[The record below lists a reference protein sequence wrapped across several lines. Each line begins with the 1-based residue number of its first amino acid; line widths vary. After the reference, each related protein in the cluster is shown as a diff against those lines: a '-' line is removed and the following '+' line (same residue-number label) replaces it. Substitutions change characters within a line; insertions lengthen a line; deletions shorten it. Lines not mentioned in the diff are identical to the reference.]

1 MKKQLLQV
9 IYLFIY
15 SFSQDLC
22 DDVQTR
28 QCVFFD
34 SLPFRKSYLLM
45 IIGRETWSFASY
57 YSEKLSAG
65 HSIFAARTLTI
76 LTNTNTNLCFTSLSF
91 MHSSLKISPQRFSQV
106 EV

>member
-28 QCVFFD
+28 QCVFFE
-34 SLPFRKSYLLM
+34 SLRFRKSYLLM

-76 LTNTNTNLCFTSLSF
+76 LTNTNLCFTSLSF